1 LTAGYSSIDLR
12 NLNYSSGFYKM
23 VNKSTTDS
31 TVTPRLY
38 QSRLITTIGNAS
50 IETEIQNV
58 TGEWIEYNLTEIG
71 VTVGTLDAGN
81 LASTYFIDGNMFN
94 VSEVVGAPGMQISAN
109 VTGIDSNAES
119 VWVLIYALYDGNLN
133 HDFDIEVWNF
143 TGSAWVEDDHILDG
157 VALSW
162 TNSTIYAIRI
172 PDEFLSG
179 GEIRI
184 RLDHE
189 TAGNINHDL
198 YIDYFR
204 VQAFIPADAAAE
216 EFQFFWIVIAIAL
229 MIIGI
234 VIARMF
240 YEQEGS

>member
-94 VSEVVGAPGMQISAN
+94 VSEVVGVPGMTISAN
-109 VTGIDSNAES
+109 VTGIDPRAES
-119 VWVLIYALYDGNLN
+119 IWVLLYALYDGNLN
-133 HDFDIEVWNF
+133 HDFDVEVWNF

-157 VALSW
+157 VSLSW
-162 TNSTIYAIRI
+162 VNSTIYPIRI
-172 PDEFLSG
+172 PNDFLSS
-179 GEIRI
+179 GEFRI

-189 TAGNINHDL
+189 SAGNINHDL

-204 VQAFIPADAAAE
+204 IQAFVPSDAAAE
-216 EFQFFWIVIAIAL
+216 VFQFFWIVIAIVL
-229 MIIGI
+229 MLIAI
-234 VIARMF
+234 VISKIWFER
-240 YEQEGS
+240 GG